1 MRFASMRLVALCI
14 VVACCIFA
22 AATTPTS
29 AGHSAAACGSRLWG
43 LKTLSDPGRRL
54 IYLRPRPT
62 TIAEVNARPMPRR
75 TPTWRSQG
83 YAHRVWELVAQI
95 VEYKLEADGDI
106 HLILFD
112 GGDYMIAE
120 LPSPACVPRRSR
132 DRRAIVSARRT
143 FESSC
148 GPVTNRWQF
157 LGAVVSMSGVGFW
170 DFPHGQRGHARN
182 YAELHPV
189 TGIRFI
195 AGCS

>member
-29 AGHSAAACGSRLWG
+29 AGQSAAACGSRLWG

-75 TPTWRSQG
+75 TPTWRSRG

-112 GGDYMIAE
+112 GGDYMIAK
-120 LPSPACVPRRSR
+120 LPSPACVPRLP
-132 DRRAIVSARRT
+132 RR
-143 FESSC
+143 
-148 GPVTNRWQF
+148 
-157 LGAVVSMSGVGFW
+157 
-170 DFPHGQRGHARN
+170 
-182 YAELHPV
+182 
-189 TGIRFI
+189 
-195 AGCS
+195 